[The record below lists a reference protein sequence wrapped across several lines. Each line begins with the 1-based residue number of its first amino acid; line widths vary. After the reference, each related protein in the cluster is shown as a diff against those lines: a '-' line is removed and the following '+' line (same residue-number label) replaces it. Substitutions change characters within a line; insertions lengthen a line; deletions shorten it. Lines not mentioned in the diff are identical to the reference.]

1 MLSLP
6 GVGRKTANVV
16 LGYAFGISSGI
27 VVDTHVIR
35 LSGRLG
41 LSTNKEAIKI
51 EKDLMAMVPKEEWID
66 FSQWITWHGRRVCI
80 AKKPKCTECVLADIC
95 PSYELLVGPAWPR
108 SFGIIS
114 FVPVALLSLLS

>member
-1 MLSLP
+1 MEEMLSLP
-6 GVGRKTANVV
+6 GVDRKTANVV

-51 EKDLMAMVPKEEWID
+51 EKDLMAIVPKEDGLER
-66 FSQWITWHGRRVCI
+66 G
-80 AKKPKCTECVLADIC
+80 AD
-95 PSYELLVGPAWPR
+95 V
-108 SFGIIS
+108 
-114 FVPVALLSLLS
+114 